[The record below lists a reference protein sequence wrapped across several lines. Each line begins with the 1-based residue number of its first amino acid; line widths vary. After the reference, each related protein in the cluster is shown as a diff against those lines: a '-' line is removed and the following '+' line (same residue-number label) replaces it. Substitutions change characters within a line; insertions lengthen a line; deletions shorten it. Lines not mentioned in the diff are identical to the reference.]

1 MKKIVYFILTLFIL
15 TSCSKTGD
23 NVKENKKMQTEE
35 KVMNFQEITGQ
46 EVESKLK
53 DENFVIVDVRT
64 PGEYN
69 SGHVEGALNIVLDDI
84 LKDPNVLKKYEN
96 KKIIVYCRSGNRS
109 KTAAR
114 KLIQSGYK
122 EVYNAPGV
130 TDYKYNL
137 VK

>member
-1 MKKIVYFILTLFIL
+1 
-15 TSCSKTGD
+15 
-23 NVKENKKMQTEE
+23 
-35 KVMNFQEITGQ
+35 MNFQEITGQ

>member
-69 SGHVEGALNIVLDDI
+69 GGHIEGALNIVLDDI

-96 KKIIVYCRSGNRS
+96 KKIIVYCSLLTSDKRS
-109 KTAAR
+109 KTR
-114 KLIQSGYK
+114 YK
-122 EVYNAPGV
+122 IRNSCNKKFKEI
-130 TDYKYNL
+130 L
-137 VK
+137 C